1 MDLNLL
7 NCLCNLHIQKST
19 YQLLFLNYYFN
30 TQQDIMEKNI
40 TFTPLYTA
48 KVMGTSGR
56 DGHVKSSDGVID
68 LDVRL
73 PKGMG
78 GDETGKHTNPE
89 QLFAA
94 GYAACFGGA
103 LSAIAKNKKIKL
115 TSPPE
120 VTVHATFGKEG
131 DGFGLAVDI
140 FVHISD
146 MEISEVQSL
155 TEAAHQICPYSKA
168 TRGNIPV
175 NIHVN

>member
-1 MDLNLL
+1 
-7 NCLCNLHIQKST
+7 
-19 YQLLFLNYYFN
+19 
-30 TQQDIMEKNI
+30 MEKN
-40 TFTPLYTA
+40 TKFTPLYTA
-48 KVMGTSGR
+48 KVMGVSGR
-56 DGHVKSSDGVID
+56 SGHVKSSDGTID

-103 LSAIAKNKKIKL
+103 LGAVAASKKIKL
-115 TSPPE
+115 ASPPE
-120 VTVHATFGKEG
+120 VTVHATIGKEG
-131 DGFGLAVDI
+131 EGFSLAVDI

-146 MEISEVQSL
+146 MEISEVQAL

>member
-1 MDLNLL
+1 
-7 NCLCNLHIQKST
+7 
-19 YQLLFLNYYFN
+19 
-30 TQQDIMEKNI
+30 MEKEN
-40 TFTPLYTA
+40 TNKFEPLYTA
-48 KVMGTSGR
+48 KVMGISGR
-56 DGHVKSSDGVID
+56 SGHVKSSDGVID

-103 LSAIAKNKKIKL
+103 LGAVAASKKIKL
-115 TSPPE
+115 TSTPE
-120 VTVHATFGKEG
+120 VTVHATIGKEG
-131 DGFGLAVDI
+131 QGFSLSVDI

-146 MEISEVQSL
+146 MEIEQVREL
-155 TEAAHQICPYSKA
+155 TEAAHQVCPYSKA

-175 NIHVN
+175 NLHVN

>member
-1 MDLNLL
+1 
-7 NCLCNLHIQKST
+7 
-19 YQLLFLNYYFN
+19 
-30 TQQDIMEKNI
+30 MEKDTN
-40 TFTPLYTA
+40 FTPLYTA
-48 KVMGTSGR
+48 KVMGKSGR
-56 DGHVKSSDGVID
+56 NGNVKSSDGVID

-103 LSAIAKNKKIKL
+103 LGAVAASKKIKL
-115 TSPPE
+115 ASPPE
-120 VTVHATFGKEG
+120 VTVHATIGKEG
-131 DGFGLAVDI
+131 EAFSLSVDI

-146 MEISEVQSL
+146 MDIKQVQEL
-155 TEAAHQICPYSKA
+155 TEAAHQVCPYSKA

>member
-1 MDLNLL
+1 
-7 NCLCNLHIQKST
+7 
-19 YQLLFLNYYFN
+19 
-30 TQQDIMEKNI
+30 MEKQTN
-40 TFTPLYTA
+40 FTPLYTA
-48 KVMGTSGR
+48 KVIGVSGR
-56 DGHVKSSDGVID
+56 NGHVESSDGVID

-103 LSAIAKNKKIKL
+103 LGAVAAGKKIKL
-115 TSPPE
+115 TSAPE
-120 VTVHATFGKEG
+120 VTVHATIGKEG
-131 DGFGLAVDI
+131 EGFSLAVDI

-146 MEISEVQSL
+146 MEIEKVREL

-168 TRGNIPV
+168 TKGNIPV
-175 NIHVN
+175 NLHVN